1 MSNSVS
7 RSYSKNNEDASL
19 RQEITISPSLL
30 NAWSARLAEQVPFC
44 PCPPETLDCAFKSD
58 LSKVDGGIPFFE
70 FHVDPDIPFCPACEL
85 AQLDLDVL
93 YSCQCAEVW

>member
-7 RSYSKNNEDASL
+7 RSYSKNNEDTSL

-58 LSKVDGGIPFFE
+58 LSKVDGGILTPVSHE
-70 FHVDPDIPFCPACEL
+70 AHLVDFNNHLSSNCYCPCS
-85 AQLDLDVL
+85 QCKGKVL
-93 YSCQCAEVW
+93 I